1 MKPISRRAFVKH
13 SALATAAIPLSLAV
27 GKNTSIPQSTP
38 TPVESFGKQK
48 PYTLRWLEGS
58 IPELQ
63 SGTTWGLP
71 WPKGK
76 YPKTTT
82 FCLKD
87 DTGASLPVQTWPTAY
102 WPDGSLKWTAHAI
115 PAGVGKLLHMQIE
128 PGVPAQPE
136 KAIQVSDTGSGIVI
150 NTGEIECTIP
160 RSGNT
165 VIASLKHSGKTIA
178 TNGKLIGSRCDNPEN
193 AGKTEPFE
201 GVIRSVTMEQKGP
214 IRCVVKIEG
223 NHISPEGRNWLPYC
237 LRVEFYAGSASAR
250 MTHTFVFDGNEYQD
264 FISSLGIQFEVAMPD
279 EFHNRHI
286 RFINGCGGVWGEA
299 VRGITGLR
307 RDPGKEV
314 REAQVAGLPTPSLD
328 QWSERVTSRLN
339 WVPTWSDYTLCQPN
353 ANGFTLRKRTGEGCA
368 WVPADQ
374 GQKAA
379 GGGYIGGI
387 SGGLAFA
394 MRDFWRLHPTQI
406 DIRNAASSTAK
417 VNLWMWAPDAKPMD
431 IRFYHDGLG
440 QDTHPK
446 QLEAMDITYEDYEP
460 GFGTPHGI
468 ARSTDLTFWALPS
481 TPSREDLSAMIT
493 LADQPPLLVA
503 RPQDYLEAGVFGAL
517 WSLPDRS
524 TPAKRA
530 IEDRLDWSVHY
541 YADQVKQRHWYG
553 FWDYGDFMH
562 TYDPDRHVWRYDV
575 GGFAWDNSELSPDLW
590 LWYSFMRTGDATT
603 FRLAEAMTRHN
614 RDVDIYHLGR
624 FKGFGTRHNVQHWG
638 CSAKQ
643 LRISTAAYRRFHYFL
658 TADER
663 TGDVLNEV
671 VEADRQLATLN
682 PVRKLPGQPEV
693 PAEVRM
699 GQGTDFGSVAINWL
713 TAWERTGDEKYKN
726 WLVNAMKVIGSHE
739 LGFFVPDYG
748 YDVETK
754 AFIIASNPK
763 PRVSHLSSVFGM
775 VEANKEL
782 MDLLEIPEFNKAW
795 LEYCTLYNAG
805 PEAHIARF
813 GEALNGISLV
823 QAHSRLTAFA
833 AQQKSSPDLAKRAK
847 NEFEGEWGGP
857 QTIKTTRITGSDVL
871 NPIDEAAWVSTNDT
885 AQWGLAAIQ
894 NLALIPQVY

>member
-27 GKNTSIPQSTP
+27 GKNTSGQRSTP
-38 TPVESFGKQK
+38 TPAESFENQS
-48 PYTLRWLEGS
+48 PYTLRWLEGQV
-58 IPELQ
+58 PVVQ

-82 FCLKD
+82 FSLKSGN
-87 DTGASLPVQTWPTAY
+87 GAPVPLQTWPTAY
-102 WPDGSLKWTAHAI
+102 WPDGSLKWTAHSI
-115 PAGVGKLLHMQIE
+115 PAGTGSFAQMQIG
-128 PGVPAQPE
+128 PGVPAQPTQALRVAE
-136 KAIQVSDTGSGIVI
+136 TVDAFVI
-150 NTGEIECTIP
+150 HTGEMECTIP
-160 RSGNT
+160 KTGT
-165 VIASLKHSGKTIA
+165 TIIASLKHGENTVAS
-178 TNGKLIGSRCDNPEN
+178 NGRLVGSRSDNPDHSN
-193 AGKTEPFE
+193 ATQPLE
-201 GVIRSVTMEQKGP
+201 GQIRTVTLEQRGSIRSVIK
-214 IRCVVKIEG
+214 VEG
-223 NHISPEGRNWLPYC
+223 IHITPEGREWLPFC
-237 LRVEFYAGSASAR
+237 LRLRFYAGSTSMQ
-250 MTHTFVFDGNEYQD
+250 MTHTFVFDGDEHHD
-264 FISSLGIQFEVAMPD
+264 FISSLGVQFDVPMPD
-279 EFHNRHI
+279 EAHNRHV
-286 RFINGCGGVWGEA
+286 RFVNGCGGVWGEA
-299 VRGITGLR
+299 IRGITGLR

-314 REAQVAGLPTPSLD
+314 RDTQIAGRPTPPLD
-328 QWSERVTSRLN
+328 QWSEAVSTRLH
-339 WVPTWSDYTLCQPN
+339 WIPTWSDFTLSQPN
-353 ANGFTLRKRTGEGCA
+353 ANGFSLRKRTKEGHA
-368 WVPADQ
+368 WIPADQ
-374 GQKAA
+374 GQHAA
-379 GGGYIGGI
+379 GGGYVGGI

-406 DIRNAASSTAK
+406 DIRNAATPTATLS
-417 VNLWMWAPDAKPMD
+417 LWIWAPDSKPMD

-440 QDTHPK
+440 QDTHAK
-446 QLEAMDITYEDYEP
+446 QLDALNITYEDYEP
-460 GFGTPHGI
+460 GFGTPHGV
-468 ARSTDLTFWALPS
+468 ARSTDLTFWALPA
-481 TPSREDLSAMIT
+481 TPSRDDLSAMAT
-493 LADQPPLLVA
+493 QTDQPPLLVA

-524 TPAKRA
+524 TPKKRQ
-530 IEDRLDWSVHY
+530 IEDRLDWSVRY

-553 FWDYGDFMH
+553 FWDYGDIMH

-575 GGFAWDNSELSPDLW
+575 GGYAWDNSELSPDLW

-603 FRLAEAMTRHN
+603 FRLAEALTRHN

-699 GQGTDFGSVAINWL
+699 GQGTDFGSVATNWL

-726 WLVNAMKVIGSHE
+726 WLVNAMKVIGSHD

-754 AFIIASNPK
+754 AFILADNPK

-782 MDLLEIPEFNKAW
+782 MDLLDIPEFNKAW
-795 LEYCTLYNAG
+795 LEYCILYNAG
-805 PEAHIARF
+805 PEAHVARF

-833 AQQKSSPDLAKRAK
+833 AQQKSDPALAKRAMR
-847 NEFEGEWGGP
+847 EFESEWGGP
-857 QTIKTTRITGSDVL
+857 KSIETERISGTDVL
-871 NPIDEAAWVSTNDT
+871 NPVDEAAWVSTNDA

-894 NLALIPQVY
+894 NLALIPQAY